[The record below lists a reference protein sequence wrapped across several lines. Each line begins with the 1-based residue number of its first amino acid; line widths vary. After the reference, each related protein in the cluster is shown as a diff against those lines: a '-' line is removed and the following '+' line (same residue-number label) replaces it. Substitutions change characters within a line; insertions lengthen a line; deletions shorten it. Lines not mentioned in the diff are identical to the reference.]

1 MDARKERGLQ
11 LAQRGNIVTLVLDFG
26 AKPSL
31 LSWYPFWRYAP

>member
-1 MDARKERGLQ
+1 LILLDNASETAK
-11 LAQRGNIVTLVLDFG
+11 VVLDFG